1 MNFKNKIRD
10 KHFVRIFFF
19 FSLYAFRDM
28 TQNENVI
35 IIAPPSEQH
44 LRSRWDFWPISVVSD
59 DQTVL
64 GQKRN
69 KKKPLM
75 YLDP

>member
-1 MNFKNKIRD
+1 
-10 KHFVRIFFF
+10 
-19 FSLYAFRDM
+19 M

-44 LRSRWDFWPISVVSD
+44 LRSRWDFWPSHQVEISVVSD

-64 GQKRN
+64 GQKKN

-75 YLDP
+75 YLDPLKKRRDFRRPSHITAM